1 MMKSM
6 KQIADEIRVDKQ
18 KVYRYIRKNNITEA
32 CQDAGTKIYDEAA
45 EMLIKEYFSKDN
57 ASDDINQTVSESLQ
71 STITETLVD
80 MLKLELECKN
90 RLITDQQETIR
101 DLTSIIATKDTQ
113 ILELTSS
120 LNAAQALHA
129 GTIRN
134 QISAEQQ
141 PIQAKESQA
150 EEADVKRRRWW
161 QIWKAKT
168 AQA

>member
-1 MMKSM
+1 M
-6 KQIADEIRVDKQ
+6 KQIADEIHVDKQ
-18 KVYRYIRKNNITEA
+18 KVYRYIRRNNITEA